1 MFKDDCEKA
10 ASIENALD
18 VIAEVNPIFRE
29 ASESAEISPYARN
42 YSKELAV
49 ELGSVEKPLRELQA
63 RYTEVCSGAMDQQLR
78 AEKKAD

>member
-29 ASESAEISPYARN
+29 ASESA
-42 YSKELAV
+42 